1 MHSKSHS
8 RVLPIESF
16 SQWQCI
22 CECSLV
28 LKVMLMDSEMQTL
41 HEMYFD
47 AGDNKMLLV
56 LTPKIE
62 WAFTQWDV
70 KCSLFILFNL
80 IFSYSFQ
87 NPLLTVNVIESMLLN
102 TLSWCW
108 ALAHIHR
115 TFQELSMS
123 KSTNVDFPI

>member
-28 LKVMLMDSEMQTL
+28 LKLMLMDSEMQTL

-70 KCSLFILFNL
+70 KCSFFILFNL

-87 NPLLTVNVIESMLLN
+87 NPLLTVNVIESMLLM
-102 TLSWCW
+102 LS
-108 ALAHIHR
+108 LSSHTR
-115 TFQELSMS
+115 TFQELNMS